1 MSVLARVFE
10 EHGIA
15 TTTIAMVRE
24 HAEKVKP
31 PRALFVPFFFGFAL
45 GKPNDPEYQ
54 HQVIKAALDLLQAT
68 EGPALADFPDDT
80 APTSLP
86 QASQVAAEATA
97 GTSESSSSSSS
108 SGAGS
113 VTGPVSRS
121 AADEV
126 TALRA
131 FYERWVE
138 SHGGRTAVGLC
149 GIPQRRFRGMVRF
162 LEACAQ
168 GDAETDMAE
177 RAANVSRPQFIRYC
191 ADDLKAFYYEARMAQ
206 NQDADEESL
215 HRWFWGSTA
224 GGKLIA
230 ALAAILNESEDS
242 NLKAIAYG
250 LAR

>member
-10 EHGIA
+10 EHGIT

-24 HAEKVKP
+24 HAERVKP

-45 GKPNDPEYQ
+45 GAPNDAEQQ
-54 HQVIKAALDLLQAT
+54 HQVLESAFGLLKAGK
-68 EGPALADFPDDT
+68 GPVLEDFPDDS
-80 APTSLP
+80 APTVMP
-86 QASQVAAEATA
+86 QASQVEAEAEQT
-97 GTSESSSSSSS
+97 T
-108 SGAGS
+108 
-113 VTGPVSRS
+113 RS

-131 FYERWVE
+131 FYERWVNNN
-138 SHGGRTAVGLC
+138 SGRTAVGLC
-149 GIPQRRFRGMVRF
+149 GVPQRRFRGVVRF

-168 GDAETDMAE
+168 GDGDADMDE
-177 RAANVSRPQFIRYC
+177 RPEGVSRAQFIRYC
-191 ADDLKAFYYEARMAQ
+191 ADDLKAFYYEARMEQ
-206 NQDADEESL
+206 HKGADEDSL
-215 HRWFWGSTA
+215 HRWFWGGTA

-230 ALAAILNESEDS
+230 DVAATLNESEDA

>member
-1 MSVLARVFE
+1 MSVLARVLE

-45 GKPNDPEYQ
+45 GKPNEPDYQ
-54 HQVIKAALDLLQAT
+54 HQVLSAAFGLLNET
-68 EGPALADFPDDT
+68 KGPVLADFPDDS
-80 APTSLP
+80 APTAMP
-86 QASQVAAEATA
+86 QASQVK
-97 GTSESSSSSSS
+97 SEEEQR
-108 SGAGS
+108 
-113 VTGPVSRS
+113 SRS

-131 FYERWVE
+131 FYERWVDNN
-138 SHGGRTAVGLC
+138 GGRTAVGLC
-149 GIPQRRFRGMVRF
+149 GIPQRRFRGVVRF

-168 GDAETDMAE
+168 GDGDADMAE
-177 RAANVSRPQFIRYC
+177 RPEAVSRAQFIRYC
-191 ADDLKAFYYEARMAQ
+191 SDDLKAFYYEARMEQ
-206 NQDADEESL
+206 NKDADEESL

-224 GGKLIA
+224 AGKLIA
-230 ALAAILNESEDS
+230 DVAASLNESDDA

>member
-1 MSVLARVFE
+1 MSVLARVLE

-45 GKPNDPEYQ
+45 GKPNEPDYQ
-54 HQVIKAALDLLQAT
+54 HQVLSAALGLLKEA
-68 EGPALADFPDDT
+68 EGPVLEDFPEDS
-80 APTSLP
+80 APTAMP
-86 QASQVAAEATA
+86 QASQVK
-97 GTSESSSSSSS
+97 SEEER
-108 SGAGS
+108 
-113 VTGPVSRS
+113 PSRG

-131 FYERWVE
+131 FYERWVDNN
-138 SHGGRTAVGLC
+138 GGRTAVGLC
-149 GIPQRRFRGMVRF
+149 GVPQRRFRGVVRF

-168 GDAETDMAE
+168 GEGDADMAE
-177 RAANVSRPQFIRYC
+177 RPETVSRAQFIRYC
-191 ADDLKAFYYEARMAQ
+191 SDDLKAFYYEARMEQ
-206 NQDADEESL
+206 SKDADEESL

-224 GGKLIA
+224 AGKLIA
-230 ALAAILNESEDS
+230 DVAATLNESDDA

>member
-10 EHGIA
+10 EHGLV

-24 HAEKVKP
+24 HAAKVKP

-45 GKPNDPEYQ
+45 GRPNEPEHQ
-54 HQVIKAALDLLQAT
+54 HRVIQAALDLLQA
-68 EGPALADFPDDT
+68 ESGPVLEDFPDDSVPT
-80 APTSLP
+80 AYP
-86 QASQVAAEATA
+86 QASQVTAE
-97 GTSESSSSSSS
+97 GESS
-108 SGAGS
+108 
-113 VTGPVSRS
+113 TRD

-138 SHGGRTAVGLC
+138 QHDGRTAVGLC
-149 GIPQRRFRGMVRF
+149 GIPQRRFRGVVRF
-162 LEACAQ
+162 LEACAR
-168 GDAETDMAE
+168 GDADADMAE
-177 RAANVSRPQFIRYC
+177 RPESMSKGQFIRYC
-191 ADDLKAFYYEARMAQ
+191 ADDLKAFYYEARMVQ
-206 NQDADEESL
+206 QEDADEDAL

-230 ALAAILNESEDS
+230 DLAATLNDTDDAG
-242 NLKAIAYG
+242 LKGIAYG